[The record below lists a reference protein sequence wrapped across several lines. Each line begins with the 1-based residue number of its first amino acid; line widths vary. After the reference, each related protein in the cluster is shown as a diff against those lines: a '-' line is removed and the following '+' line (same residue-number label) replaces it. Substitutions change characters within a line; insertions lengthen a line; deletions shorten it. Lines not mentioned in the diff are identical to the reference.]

1 MQHRLGIEL
10 ESLQIDIAKIHG
22 IIENDRENHRTE
34 QYAFKLPVLAC
45 ATSSVMRS
53 CKRTSFRGEESH
65 MRLAALA
72 GAAAPAMA
80 ASAAASAAIARRR
93 EGTLARTFSP
103 SACSLSLAPCTA
115 RIAT

>member
-1 MQHRLGIEL
+1 
-10 ESLQIDIAKIHG
+10 
-22 IIENDRENHRTE
+22 
-34 QYAFKLPVLAC
+34 
-45 ATSSVMRS
+45 
-53 CKRTSFRGEESH
+53 

-115 RIAT
+115 RIPTWLHVEAGHSAAWQLV